1 MRSNEEQ
8 TKLILEKYE
17 NHKTEKRKH
26 IKDISA
32 AFSVA
37 LCLVLAVYASVFV
50 QEKKQKAFWDKLSG
64 NIVVYSD
71 VEVTQTSEQANQTEN
86 GVYIPEIRIEPVEEN
101 VMADMLAMVKYNDRI
116 YVGHYLWDYPM
127 EFSEHKNLLG
137 EYVGTGN
144 NKITCWSDEK
154 DYEGQFASNTPYDFY
169 TVKGYDPVFRL
180 AAVMD
185 FEDGKEIMF
194 FDCLNGIW
202 LHTGADLYEDLLHIT
217 DNYTSVLYQLHN
229 DWDYGK
235 GNYKQLDTVSAE
247 DISAFIE
254 TLKTSEFVDL
264 SDTELASAIFNGK
277 QAHLFFQMQD
287 GTTLGIRL
295 FEGGYVGFTGTSAR
309 AYVYMPG
316 EIFDVIF
323 NATT

>member
-17 NHKTEKRKH
+17 QHKKESKKLIRSVTFA
-26 IKDISA
+26 ISSVLCVVLVFCA
-32 AFSVA
+32 AYY
-37 LCLVLAVYASVFV
+37 LP
-50 QEKKQKAFWDKLSG
+50 
-64 NIVVYSD
+64 YSD
-71 VEVTQTSEQANQTEN
+71 EQLDYINPDNTDQATQQSENNSANENSASEN
-86 GVYIPEIRIEPVEEN
+86 GVYIPAIEIGPVDEN
-101 VMADMLAMVKYNDRI
+101 VTADMVAMVVYNGRV
-116 YVGHYLWDYPM
+116 YVGAYQWDNPM
-127 EFSEHKNLLG
+127 PYIENAELLG

-202 LHTGADLYEDLLHIT
+202 LHTGADLYENLLHIT
-217 DNYTSVLYQLHN
+217 GNYNTVLYQLHE

-235 GNYKQLDTVSAE
+235 GNYKTLSAVSEE
-247 DISAFIE
+247 DIAAFVE
-254 TLKTSEFVDL
+254 ALKTGPFVDFSEDIESRNRL
-264 SDTELASAIFNGK
+264 YDGR
-277 QAHLFFQMQD
+277 QAHLFFQMND
-287 GTTLGIRL
+287 GTTVNMRL
-295 FEGGYVGFTGTSAR
+295 LEGGYVSFRGTS

>member
-71 VEVTQTSEQANQTEN
+71 VEVTQTSEQANQTES
-86 GVYIPEIRIEPVEEN
+86 GVYIPAIKIEPVEEN
-101 VMADMLAMVKYNDRI
+101 VMADMVAMVVYNGRV
-116 YVGHYLWDYPM
+116 YVGAYQWDNPM
-127 EFSEHKNLLG
+127 PYIENAVLLG

-169 TVKGYDPVFRL
+169 TVNGYDPVFRL

-202 LHTGADLYEDLLHIT
+202 LHTGADLYENLLHIT
-217 DNYTSVLYQLHN
+217 GNYNTVLYQLHE

-235 GNYKQLDTVSAE
+235 GNYKTLSAVSEE
-247 DISAFIE
+247 DIAAFVE
-254 TLKTSEFVDL
+254 ALKKGPFVDFSEDIESRNKL
-264 SDTELASAIFNGK
+264 YDGR
-277 QAHLFFQMQD
+277 QAHLFFQMHD
-287 GTTLGIRL
+287 GTTVGMRL
-295 FEGGYVGFTGTSAR
+295 LEGGYVSFRGTS

>member
-17 NHKTEKRKH
+17 NHKTKKRKKTK
-26 IKDISA
+26 IITA
-32 AFSVA
+32 CISVA
-37 LCLVLAVYASVFV
+37 ACLVSVFGIGSIMQHEPDLPPDNNNFPV
-50 QEKKQKAFWDKLSG
+50 NTQLQTTEKESNSATAES
-64 NIVVYSD
+64 
-71 VEVTQTSEQANQTEN
+71 
-86 GVYIPEIRIEPVEEN
+86 GVYIPEIKIEPVEEN

-116 YVGHYLWDYPM
+116 YVGHYLWDHPM
-127 EFSEHKNLLG
+127 EYNEHKDLLG

-154 DYEGQFASNTPYDFY
+154 DYEGQFASNTPYNFY

-180 AAVMD
+180 AAVMHLENGS
-185 FEDGKEIMF
+185 FIEF

-202 LHTGADLYEDLLHIT
+202 LQTGTDLYEDLLHIT

-235 GNYKQLDTVSAE
+235 GNYKQLDTVTDS
-247 DISAFIE
+247 DIKAFIE
-254 TLKTSEFVDL
+254 TLKASEFVDL
-264 SDTELASAIFNGK
+264 TDTASAHEIYNGK
-277 QAHLFFQMQD
+277 QAHLFFQMHD

-295 FEGGYVGFTGTSAR
+295 FEGGYVEFAGTSAR

>member
-8 TKLILEKYE
+8 TKLILKKYE
-17 NHKTEKRKH
+17 QHKKESKKLIRSVTFA
-26 IKDISA
+26 ISSVLCVVLVFCA
-32 AFSVA
+32 AYY
-37 LCLVLAVYASVFV
+37 LP
-50 QEKKQKAFWDKLSG
+50 
-64 NIVVYSD
+64 YSD
-71 VEVTQTSEQANQTEN
+71 EQFDYINPDNTDQATQQSENNSANENSASEN
-86 GVYIPEIRIEPVEEN
+86 GVYIPAIEIEPVDEN
-101 VMADMLAMVKYNDRI
+101 VMADMVAMVVYNSRV
-116 YVGHYLWDYPM
+116 YVGAYQWDNPM
-127 EFSEHKNLLG
+127 PYIENAELLG

-202 LHTGADLYEDLLHIT
+202 LYTGADLYENLLHIT
-217 DNYTSVLYQLHN
+217 GNYNTVLYQLHE

-235 GNYKQLDTVSAE
+235 GNYKTLSAVSQE
-247 DISAFIE
+247 DIAAFVE
-254 TLKTSEFVDL
+254 ALKTGPFIDFSEDIESRNML
-264 SDTELASAIFNGK
+264 YDGR
-277 QAHLFFQMQD
+277 QAHLFFQMND
-287 GTTLGIRL
+287 GTTVGMRL
-295 FEGGYVGFTGTSAR
+295 LEGGYVSFRGTS

-316 EIFDVIF
+316 KIFDVIF

>member
-17 NHKTEKRKH
+17 QNKKESKKLIRSVTFA
-26 IKDISA
+26 IS
-32 AFSVA
+32 SV
-37 LCLVLAVYASVFV
+37 LCVVLVFCTAYYLP
-50 QEKKQKAFWDKLSG
+50 
-64 NIVVYSD
+64 YSD
-71 VEVTQTSEQANQTEN
+71 EQLDYINPDNTDQATQQSENNSANENSASEN
-86 GVYIPEIRIEPVEEN
+86 GVYIPAIEIGPVAEN
-101 VMADMLAMVKYNDRI
+101 VMADMVAMVVYNSRV
-116 YVGHYLWDYPM
+116 YVGAYQWDNPM
-127 EFSEHKNLLG
+127 PYIENAELLG

-202 LHTGADLYEDLLHIT
+202 LHTGADLYENLLHIT
-217 DNYTSVLYQLHN
+217 GNYNTVLYQLHE

-235 GNYKQLDTVSAE
+235 GNYKTLSAVSEE
-247 DISAFIE
+247 DIAAFVE
-254 TLKTSEFVDL
+254 ALKTGPFVDFSEDIESRNRL
-264 SDTELASAIFNGK
+264 YDGR
-277 QAHLFFQMQD
+277 QAHLFFQMND
-287 GTTLGIRL
+287 ATTVGMRL
-295 FEGGYVGFTGTSAR
+295 LEGGYVSFRGTS

-316 EIFDVIF
+316 EIFDVIL
-323 NATT
+323 NAAT

>member
-8 TKLILEKYE
+8 TKRILEKYE
-17 NHKTEKRKH
+17 QHKIEKKRKTKV
-26 IKDISA
+26 ITACFSVCICLVA
-32 AFSVA
+32 AFGIGSA
-37 LCLVLAVYASVFV
+37 LQGTPDLLPDNNDNPVGMQAQVN
-50 QEKKQKAFWDKLSG
+50 G
-64 NIVVYSD
+64 
-71 VEVTQTSEQANQTEN
+71 QTSEVATTES
-86 GVYIPEIRIEPVEEN
+86 GIYIPKIEIEPVDEN
-101 VMADMLAMVKYNDRI
+101 VMADMVAMVVYNGRV
-116 YVGHYLWDYPM
+116 YVGAYQWDNPM
-127 EFSEHKNLLG
+127 PYIENAELLG

-202 LHTGADLYEDLLHIT
+202 LHTGADLYENLLHIT
-217 DNYTSVLYQLHN
+217 GNYNTVLYQLHE

-235 GNYKQLDTVSAE
+235 GNYKTLSAVSEE
-247 DISAFIE
+247 DIAAFVE
-254 TLKTSEFVDL
+254 ALKTGPFVDFSEDIESRNRL
-264 SDTELASAIFNGK
+264 YDGR
-277 QAHLFFQMQD
+277 QAHLFYQMND
-287 GTTLGIRL
+287 GTTVGMRL
-295 FEGGYVGFTGTSAR
+295 LEGGYVSFRGTS

-316 EIFDVIF
+316 EIFDLIF

>member
-8 TKLILEKYE
+8 TNLILEKYE
-17 NHKTEKRKH
+17 QHKADKRKKAK
-26 IKDISA
+26 IITSCI
-32 AFSVA
+32 SVA
-37 LCLVLAVYASVFV
+37 VCLVSGVGLGSIMQKEPDLPPDNNDFPV
-50 QEKKQKAFWDKLSG
+50 QSQ
-64 NIVVYSD
+64 VQT
-71 VEVTQTSEQANQTEN
+71 TQDTSEAESQA
-86 GVYIPEIRIEPVEEN
+86 GVYIPKIEIGPVDEN
-101 VMADMLAMVKYNDRI
+101 VMADMVAMVVYNSRV
-116 YVGHYLWDYPM
+116 YVGAYQWDNPM
-127 EFSEHKNLLG
+127 PYIENTELLG

-202 LHTGADLYEDLLHIT
+202 LDTGADLYENLLHIT
-217 DNYTSVLYQLHN
+217 GNYSSVLYQLHA

-235 GNYKQLDTVSAE
+235 GNYKILSAVSQE
-247 DISAFIE
+247 DIAAFVE
-254 TLKTSEFVDL
+254 ALKAGRFVDFSEDIESRNRL
-264 SDTELASAIFNGK
+264 YDGR
-277 QAHLFFQMQD
+277 QAHLFFQMND
-287 GTTLGIRL
+287 GTTVGMRL
-295 FEGGYVGFTGTSAR
+295 LEGGYVSFRGTS

-316 EIFDVIF
+316 VIFDLIF
-323 NATT
+323 NAAT

>member
-17 NHKTEKRKH
+17 QNKKESKKLIRSVTFA
-26 IKDISA
+26 ISSVLCVVLVFCA
-32 AFSVA
+32 AYY
-37 LCLVLAVYASVFV
+37 LP
-50 QEKKQKAFWDKLSG
+50 
-64 NIVVYSD
+64 YSD
-71 VEVTQTSEQANQTEN
+71 EQLDYINPDNTDQATQQSENNSANENSASEN
-86 GVYIPEIRIEPVEEN
+86 GVYIPAIEIGPVDEN
-101 VMADMLAMVKYNDRI
+101 VMADMVAMVVYNSRV
-116 YVGHYLWDYPM
+116 YVGAYQWDNPM
-127 EFSEHKNLLG
+127 PYIENAELLG

-154 DYEGQFASNTPYDFY
+154 DYEGQFASNTPYNFY

-202 LHTGADLYEDLLHIT
+202 LHTGADLYENLLHIT
-217 DNYTSVLYQLHN
+217 GNYNTVLYQLHE

-235 GNYKQLDTVSAE
+235 GNYKTLSAVSEE
-247 DISAFIE
+247 DIAAFVE
-254 TLKTSEFVDL
+254 ALKTGPFVDFSEDIESRNRL
-264 SDTELASAIFNGK
+264 YDGR
-277 QAHLFFQMQD
+277 QAHLFFQMND
-287 GTTLGIRL
+287 GTTVGMRL
-295 FEGGYVGFTGTSAR
+295 LEGGYVSFRGTS